1 MIKLFLTDVD
11 GCLTDGGMYYSAEG
25 EVMKRFCV
33 YDGMGMVCLQQAGI
47 PCGILTSENSPLV
60 KARAEKLKL
69 RFLYLGV
76 GSKVGKSVTR
86 YDFSLQD
93 APSPSLS
100 SELHSSSPSLSSE
113 SHSSSPSLSSELH
126 SSSPSL
132 SSELHSSSALS
143 GSRGVS
149 AELPPMSKLQAA
161 REICAQLGIT
171 LADVCYVG
179 DDINDID
186 LLREVGSPCCPS
198 NARPEVKGISKS
210 SGAKADIRI
219 LDTPGGQGAIREL
232 ADLILDQIP
241 TQKGVIR
248 G

>member
-25 EVMKRFCV
+25 EVLKRFCV

-100 SELHSSSPSLSSE
+100 SELHSSS
-113 SHSSSPSLSSELH
+113 
-126 SSSPSL
+126 
-132 SSELHSSSALS
+132 ALL

-186 LLREVGSPCCPS
+186 LLREVGFPCCPP
-198 NARPEVKGISKS
+198 NARPEVKGIRKS

>member
-86 YDFSLQD
+86 YDFSL
-93 APSPSLS
+93 
-100 SELHSSSPSLSSE
+100 
-113 SHSSSPSLSSELH
+113 
-126 SSSPSL
+126 
-132 SSELHSSSALS
+132 S
-143 GSRGVS
+143 GSRGVN
-149 AELPPMSKLQAA
+149 AELSPMSKLQAA

-186 LLREVGSPCCPS
+186 LLREVGFPCCPP

-210 SGAKADIRI
+210 SGAQADIRI

-241 TQKGVIR
+241 TPKGVIR